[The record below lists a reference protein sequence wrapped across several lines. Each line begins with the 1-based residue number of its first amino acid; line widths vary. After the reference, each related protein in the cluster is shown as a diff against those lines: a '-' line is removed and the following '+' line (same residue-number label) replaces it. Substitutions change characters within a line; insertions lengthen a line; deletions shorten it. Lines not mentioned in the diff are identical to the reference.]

1 MPGIAGIISQTP
13 KEECESVVSAMV
25 GCMKHEAFYISGTHS
40 MPEMG
45 VYVGWV
51 AHKGSFAAS
60 QPFLNEQRNIALI
73 LSGECFT
80 DPETRSDLKRKG
92 HTLETDNDW
101 LVHLYEEEGERFFEK
116 LNGLFSGVLIDKRRN
131 QAFLFN
137 DRYGSER
144 IYWYQ
149 TRDASY
155 FASEAKAILRVL
167 PETRAFDAGGIAD
180 FLSYGC
186 TLEGRT
192 LFRGIQLLP
201 GASVWSFEHG
211 HCRKRKYFSP
221 QTWESQPPLSEEAFE
236 SALEE
241 IFKRV
246 LPRYF
251 ESQAK
256 IGISL
261 TGGLDSRM
269 IMACRPQACENPVS
283 YTFTGKEHK
292 TLDDRTAGRVA
303 SACGIEHHLLRLGG
317 NFFSDFASH
326 ADRTVYVTDGSFG
339 VTGAHEIYFN
349 RQARL
354 LAPVRMT
361 GVFGGE
367 ILRRVGTFKPVGLAP
382 ALIAAE
388 FGGLVSD
395 RITEFAAVR
404 ALPVASAA
412 FESVPWNLFG
422 TVAAS
427 RSQVVFR
434 TPYLD
439 NEIVALA
446 FLAPK
451 RPRRCPKAALR
462 LLENNSKVLRS
473 IPTTRRIEDRNAG
486 LIDSLK
492 RSVFEASFKLDYLH
506 NEGMPNWLLPFDS
519 ILERIDSKVR
529 IFGHHKYLHYR
540 SWFQRE
546 LSDYVR
552 GVLASARKQGAPFWN
567 PDFLEKMAR
576 EHIWSRRNYTLEI
589 NAVLTLEAVERLLLQ
604 NAGAARPG
612 PIAAT
617 S

>member
-1 MPGIAGIISQTP
+1 MPGIAGIISQKP
-13 KEECESVVSAMV
+13 KEECESLLNSMV

-40 MPEMG
+40 RPETG
-45 VYVGWV
+45 VYAGWV
-51 AHKGSFAAS
+51 AHKDSFAAS
-60 QPFLNEQRNIALI
+60 QPFLNEQRNIVLI
-73 LSGECFT
+73 LSGECFS

-92 HTLETDNDW
+92 HILETDNDW

-116 LNGLFSGVLIDKRRN
+116 LNGLFSGLLIDKRRN

-144 IYWYQ
+144 IYLYQ
-149 TRDASY
+149 TTDASY
-155 FASEAKAILRVL
+155 FASEAKAILRVV
-167 PETRAFDAGGIAD
+167 PETRAFDKGGIAD

-201 GASVWSFEHG
+201 GASAWSFEHG
-211 HCRKRKYFSP
+211 HCRKREYFSP
-221 QTWESQPPLSEEAFE
+221 QTWESQPRLSEEVFE

-241 IFKRV
+241 TFKRV

-269 IMACRPQACENPVS
+269 IMACRPHACENPVS

-292 TLDDRTAGRVA
+292 TLDDLIAGRVA
-303 SACGIEHHLLRLGG
+303 NACGIEHHLLRLGD

-326 ADRTVYVTDGSFG
+326 ADRTVYVTDGCLG
-339 VTGAHEIYFN
+339 LRGAHEIYFN

-354 LAPVRMT
+354 LARVRVT

-367 ILRRVGTFKPVGLAP
+367 ILRLVGTFKPVGLAS

-388 FGGLVSD
+388 FGELVNN
-395 RITEFAAVR
+395 RITEFAADR
-404 ALPVASAA
+404 AHRAASVA
-412 FESVPWNLFG
+412 FKTGN
-422 TVAAS
+422 VAAS
-427 RSQVVFR
+427 RSQIIFR

-439 NEIVALA
+439 NEIVVLA
-446 FLAPK
+446 FRAPE
-451 RPRRCPKAALR
+451 RPRRCPRAALR

-473 IPTTRRIEDRNAG
+473 IPTTRRIEARNAG

-552 GVLASARKQGAPFWN
+552 DVLASARKQGAPFWN
-567 PDFLEKMAR
+567 PDFLEKMAH
-576 EHIWSRRNYTLEI
+576 EHVSGRRNYTLEI
-589 NAVLTLEAVERLLLQ
+589 DAVLTLEAVERLLLQ
-604 NAGAARPG
+604 DAGTARPG
-612 PIAAT
+612 L
-617 S
+617 

>member
-1 MPGIAGIISQTP
+1 MPD
-13 KEECESVVSAMV
+13 
-25 GCMKHEAFYISGTHS
+25 
-40 MPEMG
+40 MG
-45 VYVGWV
+45 VYAGWV

-60 QPFLNEQRNIALI
+60 QPFLNEQRNIVLI

-80 DPETRSDLKRKG
+80 DPETRSDLTRKG

-155 FASEAKAILRVL
+155 FASEAKAILRVV

-221 QTWESQPPLSEEAFE
+221 QTWDSQPPLSEEAFE

-251 ESQAK
+251 EPQAK

-269 IMACRPQACENPVS
+269 IMACRPQACESPVS

-303 SACGIEHHLLRLGG
+303 NACGLEHHLLRLGG

-395 RITEFAAVR
+395 RITEFAADR

-446 FLAPK
+446 FRAPK
-451 RPRRCPKAALR
+451 RPRRCPRAALR

-506 NEGMPNWLLPFDS
+506 NEGMPNWLLPFDC

-546 LSDYVR
+546 LSNYVR
-552 GVLASARKQGAPFWN
+552 DVLASARKQGAPFWN

-604 NAGAARPG
+604 DAGAARPG